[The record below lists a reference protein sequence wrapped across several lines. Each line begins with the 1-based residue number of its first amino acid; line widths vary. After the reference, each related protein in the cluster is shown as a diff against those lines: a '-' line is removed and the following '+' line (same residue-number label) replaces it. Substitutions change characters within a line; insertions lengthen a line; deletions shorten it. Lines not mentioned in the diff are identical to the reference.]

1 MSLAI
6 DFTPDVRLW
15 VRLFWSSEM
24 RESERTTRTMTVRV
38 RRDRRDRGT
47 QEKPVDRS
55 ASGSGDQHPLQRFE
69 LLQALAAPDGDA
81 IQGVPRHDDRHPR
94 LVLQAGLETVGEG

>member
-15 VRLFWSSEM
+15 VRLFWASEM

-38 RRDRRDRGT
+38 RRDRRDRAT

-55 ASGSGDQHPLQRFE
+55 ASGSGDQHPLQGFE
-69 LLQALAAPDGDA
+69 LFQALTAADGDTVQRVA
-81 IQGVPRHDDRHPR
+81 GHNDGHAG
-94 LVLQAGLETVGEG
+94 LVLQPGLEPVQQ